1 MAEYDEMMGALRQ
14 DAQTADQCPEAT
26 QNLELN
32 LENRQN
38 ALDTKE
44 YGPANP
50 GLDEGGGNEEFWQ
63 RYADKFN
70 DTVENVMTMRCAN
83 CTFFDTTDQTRDCI
97 AMGIGDEP
105 DPETAIMG
113 GDLAKPSTLNVRPS
127 ESVSSGQGDK
137 NNGCRELLS
146 PDSSAGFHRR

>member
-14 DAQTADQCPEAT
+14 DARTADACPEAT

-32 LENRQN
+32 LKNRQD

-50 GLDEGGGNEEFWQ
+50 GLDAEGGNAEFWQ

-70 DTVENVMTMRCAN
+70 DTVENVMTMRCGN
-83 CTFFDTTDQTRDCI
+83 CSFFDTTDVTLMCI
-97 AMGIGDEP
+97 ERGLGEDA
-105 DPETAIMG
+105 DPERAVEA
-113 GDLAKPSTLNVRPS
+113 GDLGYCQALDFK
-127 ESVSSGQGDK
+127 
-137 NNGCRELLS
+137 CA
-146 PDSSAGFHRR
+146 SARVCVVWAGMEA

>member
-14 DAQTADQCPEAT
+14 DAQKADACPEAT
-26 QNLELN
+26 QDLELN

-38 ALDTKE
+38 ALDTKM

-50 GLDEGGGNEEFWQ
+50 ALDEEGGNEEFWQ
-63 RYADKFN
+63 KYAEKFN
-70 DTVENVMTMRCAN
+70 DTIENVMTMRCAN
-83 CTFFDTTDQTRDCI
+83 CTFFDRSEKVLDCI

-113 GDLAKPSTLNVRPS
+113 G
-127 ESVSSGQGDK
+127 
-137 NNGCRELLS
+137 ELGYCQALDFKCAS
-146 PDSSAGFHRR
+146 QRVCIVWAGRQQ